1 MTRILAVD
9 DSAAMRDLVTLTL
22 TEAGFDV
29 TQAVD
34 GAEALSKAMQ
44 SQYDLVLADLHM
56 PNMNGIELIRA
67 LRAEQSYRATPI
79 LMLTTESDLTKRREG
94 KAAGATGWIVK
105 PFFPD
110 QLVASL
116 NRALR

>member
-1 MTRILAVD
+1 MTRILTVD
-9 DSAAMRDLVTLTL
+9 DSAVMRDLVAVTLTD
-22 TEAGFDV
+22 AGFEV
-29 TQAVD
+29 MQAKD
-34 GAEALSKAMQ
+34 GVEGLTMARGAHF
-44 SQYDLVLADLHM
+44 DLVLADLNM

-67 LRAEQSYRATPI
+67 LRAEDNYRITPI
-79 LMLTTESDLTKRREG
+79 LMLTTESDLAKRREG

>member
-1 MTRILAVD
+1 MTRILSVD
-9 DSAAMRDLVTLTL
+9 DSAPMRDLVALTL
-22 TEAGFDV
+22 TQAGYEV
-29 TQAVD
+29 AQAKD
-34 GAEALSKAMQ
+34 GVEALSMARVDNF
-44 SQYDLVLADLHM
+44 DLVLADLYM

-67 LRAEQSYRATPI
+67 LRAEANYRMTPI
-79 LMLTTESDLTKRREG
+79 LMLATESDLAMRREG

>member
-1 MTRILAVD
+1 MTRVLAVD
-9 DSAAMRDLVTLTL
+9 DSPSMRDLVSLTL
-22 TEAGFDV
+22 TQAGFEV
-29 TQAVD
+29 TQAKD
-34 GAEALSKAMQ
+34 GAEALAIAQ
-44 SQYDLVLADLHM
+44 SGQFDLVLADLHM

-67 LRAEQSYRATPI
+67 LRAETNYRATPI
-79 LMLTTESDLTKRREG
+79 LMLTTESDLEKRREG

-116 NRALR
+116 QRALR

>member
-1 MTRILAVD
+1 
-9 DSAAMRDLVTLTL
+9 MRDLVAQTLTQ
-22 TEAGFDV
+22 AGYEVD
-29 TQAVD
+29 QAKD
-34 GAEALSKAMQ
+34 GVEALTLARSAKF
-44 SQYDLVLADLHM
+44 DLVLADLHM

-67 LRAEQSYRATPI
+67 LRADGNYRMTPI
-79 LMLTTESDLTKRREG
+79 LMLTNETDLAMRREG

-110 QLVASL
+110 QLVDSL

>member
-1 MTRILAVD
+1 MTRILTVD
-9 DSAAMRDLVTLTL
+9 DSPAMRDLVTLTL
-22 TEAGFDV
+22 TQAGYQV
-29 TQAVD
+29 AQAKD
-34 GAEALSKAMQ
+34 GVEALTMARGE
-44 SQYDLVLADLHM
+44 QYDLVLADLNM

-67 LRAEQSYRATPI
+67 LRAEDSYRMTPI

>member
-1 MTRILAVD
+1 
-9 DSAAMRDLVTLTL
+9 
-22 TEAGFDV
+22 
-29 TQAVD
+29 
-34 GAEALSKAMQ
+34 
-44 SQYDLVLADLHM
+44 
-56 PNMNGIELIRA
+56 
-67 LRAEQSYRATPI
+67 
-79 LMLTTESDLTKRREG
+79 MLTTESDLAMRREG

>member
-1 MTRILAVD
+1 VKRVLAVD
-9 DSAAMRDLVTLTL
+9 DSQSMRDLVALTL
-22 TEAGFDV
+22 KEAGFDV
-29 TQAVD
+29 TQAKD
-34 GAEALSKAMQ
+34 GAEALTMAQ
-44 SQYDLVLADLHM
+44 GAAYDLVLADLHM

-67 LRAEQSYRATPI
+67 LRADTNYRMTPI
-79 LMLTTESDLTKRREG
+79 LMLTTESDLTMRREG